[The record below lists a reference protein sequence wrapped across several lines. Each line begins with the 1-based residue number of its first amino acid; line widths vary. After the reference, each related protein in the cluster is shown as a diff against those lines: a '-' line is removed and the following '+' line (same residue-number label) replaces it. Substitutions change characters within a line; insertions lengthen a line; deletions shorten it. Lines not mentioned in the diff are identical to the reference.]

1 MDDQTRNPDFELA
14 EREQEIFRRVVD
26 AYIETG
32 EPLGSRSL
40 SRQLTESLSAA
51 SVRNVMA
58 DLEHLGLIFAP
69 HTSAGRLPTEAGL
82 RFFVDSF
89 MEFGA
94 PDTSDRREIETQLDR
109 AASSPSLDTML
120 TEASDFLSGVAGG
133 AGLVLVGKRDVRVR
147 HVEFVLLE
155 KTRALGILVGDDGS
169 VENRVLD
176 LAPGTT
182 ASQLTAAANWLNAH
196 VAGRTLSEAQKA
208 IAALREQTRA
218 ELDTLAAALVDK
230 GLATWVKG
238 DDDAPGSGQPSA
250 GQLIVRGRSR
260 LLEDVRASKD
270 LERARLLFDDLET
283 KNDILS
289 LLNQAEEGEGV
300 RIFIGSENKL
310 FSLSGSSVVV
320 APYKDADQNIV
331 GAVGVIGPTRLNYR
345 RIVPVVD
352 YTAQT
357 LSRLLQTRLGSA
369 RG

>member
-1 MDDQTRNPDFELA
+1 MTEKSDNSHIELA
-14 EREQEIFRRVVD
+14 DREQEIFRRVVE

-40 SRQLTESLSAA
+40 SRQLTENLSAA

-58 DLEHLGLIFAP
+58 DLEYLGLIFAP

-94 PDTSDRREIETQLDR
+94 PETNDRREIEAQLDR
-109 AASSPSLDTML
+109 AASSPSMDTML
-120 TEASDFLSGVAGG
+120 TEASEFLSGVAGG

-147 HVEFVLLE
+147 HVEFVPLE
-155 KTRALGILVGDDGS
+155 KTRALGILVGEDGS

-182 ASQLTAAANWLNAH
+182 PSQLTAAGNWLNAH
-196 VAGRTLSEAQKA
+196 VAGRTLSEARQT
-208 IAALREQTRA
+208 IANLRAQTRA
-218 ELDTLAAALVDK
+218 ELDELAAALVEK
-230 GLATWVKG
+230 GIATWVRG
-238 DDDAPGSGQPSA
+238 DDANSDQSHGSA

-260 LLEDVRASKD
+260 LLEDVRAAED
-270 LERARLLFDDLET
+270 LDRARLLFDDLEA

-289 LLNQAEEGEGV
+289 LLGQAEAGEGV

-310 FSLSGSSVVV
+310 FSLSGSSVVM
-320 APYKDADQNIV
+320 APYKDAEQKIV

-357 LSRLLQTRLGSA
+357 LSRLMQARLG
-369 RG
+369 

>member
-1 MDDQTRNPDFELA
+1 MTDQPATNPIELA
-14 EREQEIFRRVVD
+14 DREQEIFRRVVE

-94 PDTSDRREIETQLDR
+94 PETSDRREIEAQLDK
-109 AASSPSLDTML
+109 AATSPSMDTML

-133 AGLVLVGKRDVRVR
+133 AGLVLVGKRDMRVR

-155 KTRALGILVGDDGS
+155 KTRALGILVGEDGS

-176 LAPGTT
+176 LEPGTT
-182 ASQLTAAANWLNAH
+182 ASQLTAAGNWLNAH
-196 VAGRTLSEAQKA
+196 VAGRTLSEARQT
-208 IAALREQTRA
+208 IANLRAQTRA
-218 ELDTLAAALVDK
+218 ELDDLAGALVDK
-230 GLATWVKG
+230 GFATWVKG
-238 DDDAPGSGQPSA
+238 DGGSADQSA

-260 LLEDVRASKD
+260 LLEDVRASED

-289 LLNQAEEGEGV
+289 LLGQAEAGEGV

-320 APYKDADQNIV
+320 APYKDAEQKIV

-357 LSRLLQTRLGSA
+357 LSRLMQTRLK
-369 RG
+369 